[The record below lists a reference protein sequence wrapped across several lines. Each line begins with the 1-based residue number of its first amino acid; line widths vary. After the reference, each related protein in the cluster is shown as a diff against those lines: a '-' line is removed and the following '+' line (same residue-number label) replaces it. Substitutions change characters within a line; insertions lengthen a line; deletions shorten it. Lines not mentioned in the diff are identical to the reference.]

1 MEGSDMHT
9 LIFAYVIA
17 VLGLIIIGG
26 GIWLL
31 FDLFRQ
37 TVRPPLRHY
46 WRAVGMICGG
56 FAMVGLAQALRLL
69 VDILAIAQY
78 SATAH

>member
-1 MEGSDMHT
+1 MHT
-9 LIFAYVIA
+9 LILAYVIA

-37 TVRPPLRHY
+37 TVRSPLRYY

-56 FAMVGLAQALRLL
+56 VAMVGLAQVLRLL
-69 VDILAIAQY
+69 VLLAAFVTAQ
-78 SATAH
+78 AR

>member
-1 MEGSDMHT
+1 MHT
-9 LIFAYVIA
+9 LILAYVIA
-17 VLGLIIIGG
+17 VLGLIIILG

-46 WRAVGMICGG
+46 WRAVGMVCGG
-56 FAMVGLAQALRLL
+56 FAMLGVAQALRLL
-69 VDILAIAQY
+69 VLLVAAAAQ
-78 SATAH
+78 AH